1 MSSNRPTSQFGLFPK
16 YEQSNIA
23 NLALGLEILSNP
35 DGIRFS
41 NGDNVWR
48 IRIEVDNNLVFAYST
63 DKGETY
69 TVRYVFA
76 PT

>member
-1 MSSNRPTSQFGLFPK
+1 MVNRPTSQFGYFPK
-16 YEQSNIA
+16 YNQSNIA
-23 NLALGLEILSNP
+23 NLALALETLSNP

-76 PT
+76 PS